1 MLLDTA
7 EARERL
13 AAAIHELWVHWMT
26 HFQKQVCWQEGVGWI
41 VPEELIV
48 RWQRQMRTA
57 FAELPAAERDTDRKL
72 VAKLLAAL
80 SPEEPAGQDGAA
92 QLQRLQNLDAMLRA
106 HQRHGAE
113 IHTLATA
120 VLPGTYV
127 HWDHN
132 GYIQEGFVEDVSGFG
147 GHTSVWVRNV
157 RTSKRYRL
165 DIRRVHFCS
174 TQPLASHGRR

>member
-48 RWQRQMRTA
+48 RWQRQM
-57 FAELPAAERDTDRKL
+57 
-72 VAKLLAAL
+72 
-80 SPEEPAGQDGAA
+80 
-92 QLQRLQNLDAMLRA
+92 
-106 HQRHGAE
+106 
-113 IHTLATA
+113 
-120 VLPGTYV
+120 
-127 HWDHN
+127 
-132 GYIQEGFVEDVSGFG
+132 EGFVEDVSGFG